1 VPRQELEETT
11 MDKAPIDDLARRL
24 TEGLPA
30 ALAAVKEDVERNF
43 RVVLQSALGHLDLAT
58 RADLDVQ
65 ARLLER
71 AQQRVAQL
79 EARVVALEHQVR
91 ELEAEIPPAS
101 D

>member
-1 VPRQELEETT
+1 
-11 MDKAPIDDLARRL
+11 MDKMPIDDLARRL

-30 ALAAVKEDVERNF
+30 ALSAVKEDMERNF
-43 RVVLQSALGHLDLAT
+43 RAVLQSALGHLDLAT
-58 RADLDVQ
+58 RADFDVQ

-79 EARVVALEHQVR
+79 EARVVSLEHQVR

>member
-1 VPRQELEETT
+1 
-11 MDKAPIDDLARRL
+11 MDKTPIDDLARRL

-30 ALAAVKEDVERNF
+30 ALSAVKEDMERNF
-43 RVVLQSALGHLDLAT
+43 RAVLQSALGHLDLAT
-58 RADLDVQ
+58 RADFDVQ

-79 EARVVALEHQVR
+79 ETRVVSLEHQVR

>member
-1 VPRQELEETT
+1 METPRREI
-11 MDKAPIDDLARRL
+11 PRIDELARRL
-24 TEGLPA
+24 AEGLPA
-30 ALAAVKEDVERNF
+30 AAAAAREDLERNF

-71 AQQRVAQL
+71 SQQRVVQL
-79 EARVVALEHQVR
+79 EARIAALEQQVR
-91 ELEAEIPPAS
+91 ELESALPPSS

>member
-1 VPRQELEETT
+1 
-11 MDKAPIDDLARRL
+11 M
-24 TEGLPA
+24 
-30 ALAAVKEDVERNF
+30 ERNF
-43 RVVLQSALGHLDLAT
+43 RAVLQSALGHLDLAT
-58 RADLDVQ
+58 RADFDVQ

-79 EARVVALEHQVR
+79 EARVASLEHQVR